1 MKKSSYNIIILF
13 ISITILATIGV
24 QIFWNVK
31 NYQENKTRFVA
42 EVQSAFDNG
51 IELYYSKD
59 AINQVTAIVGNNNLN
74 SDEFFENVTKDSAFS
89 KSFPKQKMKVKTKVT
104 AINFSESSAKEITSD
119 EQIKS
124 NFPKIENPSEIQSI
138 RVIKG
143 RKEVDSISGLENL
156 VNKIIISVRNDSID
170 FKKLATAF
178 EKEAA
183 RKNIQVD
190 YEILQVK
197 DRKLLANFKTENQ
210 SVLPLIVE
218 GNSGYLRN
226 GMQLKLKF
234 SNPVIQIL
242 QRSLVEIT
250 LSLVLSSAI
259 IFCLIYL
266 LKIINRQ
273 KKTDEIKN
281 DLISNITHEFKTPI
295 TTVATAL
302 EALKHFNENND
313 PEKTKKYLDISQN
326 QLKKLELIV
335 EKLLETA
342 SIDTE
347 KLILKKEE
355 NDLVLMVKNLC
366 EKHQIITQDK
376 VIRFVSEEDEIV
388 IDADFFH
395 LENAV
400 SNLID
405 NAVKYGGNEIF
416 VRVNFAKAKTIISVS
431 DNGKGIDKSQSDKI
445 FDKFYRIPKGNL
457 HDVKGFG
464 IGLFYA
470 KKIIEKH
477 NGSLELQSG
486 LPTTFLI
493 ILPNEGKN

>member
-13 ISITILATIGV
+13 ISITILATISV

-31 NYQENKTRFVA
+31 NYQENKTRFVSD
-42 EVQSAFDNG
+42 VQAAFDNG

-59 AINQVTAIVGNNNLN
+59 ALNQVVAFVGKDGQNR
-74 SDEFFENVTKDSAFS
+74 EGFFENVLKDSAFT
-89 KSFPKQKMKVKTKVT
+89 KSFPKRKLKGNAKVT
-104 AINFSESSAKEITSD
+104 AINFSETSSKETKSD
-119 EQIKS
+119 ELVQS

-138 RVIKG
+138 QVLKG

-170 FKKLATAF
+170 FNKLSQVF
-178 EKEAA
+178 ELESA
-183 RKNIQVD
+183 RKNINVD

-197 DRKLLANFKTENQ
+197 DKRILANYQSNNQ
-210 SVLPLIVE
+210 AALPLMVE

-226 GMQLKLKF
+226 GMKLKLKF

-242 QRSLVEIT
+242 QRSIMEII

-266 LKIINRQ
+266 LNIIKHQ
-273 KKTDEIKN
+273 KKADEIKN

-313 PEKTKKYLDISQN
+313 PEKTRKYLDISQN

-347 KLILKKEE
+347 KLMLKKET

-366 EKHQIITQDK
+366 EKHQIIAQDK
-376 VIRFVSEEDEIV
+376 VINFVSEEDEIV

-395 LENAV
+395 LENAI

-405 NAVKYGGNEIF
+405 NAVKYGGNEIL
-416 VRVNFAKAKTIISVS
+416 VRINFAKAEIKISVS
-431 DNGKGIDKSQSDKI
+431 DNGKGIDKSQSDKV

-477 NGSLELQSG
+477 NGSLELLSC